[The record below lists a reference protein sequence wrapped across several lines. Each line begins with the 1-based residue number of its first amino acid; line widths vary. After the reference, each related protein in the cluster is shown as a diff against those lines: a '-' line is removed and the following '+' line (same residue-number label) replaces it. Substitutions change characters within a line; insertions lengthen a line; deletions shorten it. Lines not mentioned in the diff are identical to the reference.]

1 MLQASPLTRSF
12 AYLSLKLPDPDSKLT
27 VEEVRQFYSTQFPD
41 LATASI
47 TGPEVVG
54 DRLVYSFTRH
64 IEILGA
70 FAFSRVSCL
79 KPFPF
84 EISLFPRPAGKWRH
98 RYAFVELDM

>member
-47 TGPEVVG
+47 TGPE
-54 DRLVYSFTRH
+54 
-64 IEILGA
+64 
-70 FAFSRVSCL
+70 SRGRQACVFVL
-79 KPFPF
+79 
-84 EISLFPRPAGKWRH
+84 AAH
-98 RYAFVELDM
+98 RDEGIGR